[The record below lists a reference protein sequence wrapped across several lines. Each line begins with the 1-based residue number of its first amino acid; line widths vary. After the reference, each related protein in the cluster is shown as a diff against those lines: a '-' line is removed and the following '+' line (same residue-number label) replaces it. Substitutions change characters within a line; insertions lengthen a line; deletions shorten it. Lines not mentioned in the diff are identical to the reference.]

1 MILRIRW
8 KFLALLV
15 LFAQFFEQGVILRHD
30 CVRRGRSLWRVDGR
44 WRHRDYVI
52 GGWGDPVAI
61 LGMFGQV
68 FLPVVLLAAITAG
81 VAYCRVMCTLMTG
94 QTGPVTQRFSAD
106 IANVP
111 CCDWR
116 WFEVFFMQHYLGK
129 SWLNHLVYCIFLR
142 STTINTGPPKVTS
155 LVDRMPTNALSTI
168 SKTAKICRK
177 TVLKW
182 KNLSLTTVQ
191 ISRFHSW
198 HWTEWFLHFT
208 WKLAKHTGNYLSTS
222 AAHKNGPI
230 IFDN

>member
-15 LFAQFFEQGVILRHD
+15 LFAQFFEQGVVLRHD

-116 WFEVFFMQHYLGK
+116 WFEVCVVATPWRPVCVSYYDVIDDSAYCCVNML
-129 SWLNHLVYCIFLR
+129 SWFPFVL
-142 STTINTGPPKVTS
+142 TG
-155 LVDRMPTNALSTI
+155 
-168 SKTAKICRK
+168 
-177 TVLKW
+177 
-182 KNLSLTTVQ
+182 
-191 ISRFHSW
+191 
-198 HWTEWFLHFT
+198 WTE
-208 WKLAKHTGNYLSTS
+208 
-222 AAHKNGPI
+222 
-230 IFDN
+230 

>member
-15 LFAQFFEQGVILRHD
+15 LFAQFFEQGVVLRHD

-111 CCDWR
+111 ACKTFHAMIVSRIKGHPD
-116 WFEVFFMQHYLGK
+116 
-129 SWLNHLVYCIFLR
+129 N
-142 STTINTGPPKVTS
+142 TTGARRNREKWWIKRHDSYYPTGINVK
-155 LVDRMPTNALSTI
+155 
-168 SKTAKICRK
+168 
-177 TVLKW
+177 
-182 KNLSLTTVQ
+182 
-191 ISRFHSW
+191 
-198 HWTEWFLHFT
+198 E
-208 WKLAKHTGNYLSTS
+208 
-222 AAHKNGPI
+222 
-230 IFDN
+230 